1 MRMYL
6 VDVFTGALDSWTH
19 IASLL
24 VILSS
29 VSCGEHR
36 VVVLNYSL
44 NLVCVFCCWIVFGDL
59 YNCSSS
65 KWWIS
70 LLWTIVVHFNLCVC
84 V

>member
-44 NLVCVFCCWIVFGDL
+44 NLVCVFCC
-59 YNCSSS
+59 
-65 KWWIS
+65 
-70 LLWTIVVHFNLCVC
+70 
-84 V
+84 